1 MLDVGDYYRD
11 DLSRQT
17 ECRGKIREASNIL
30 KELVNEVLDMA
41 QNSLE
46 NNSMNL
52 KDKISGIED
61 LDLTQAVTDWYS
73 SQYAYQASMKVFT
86 AFNSMSLLNY
96 M

>member
-1 MLDVGDYYRD
+1 MFVIEGTNVSKLLDKFTTSIDRVAQSSSKLG
-11 DLSRQT
+11 
-17 ECRGKIREASNIL
+17 GISN
-30 KELVNEVLDMA
+30 KLDMT

-61 LDLTQAVTDWYS
+61 LDLTQAITDWYS
-73 SQYAYQASMKVFT
+73 SQSAYQASMKVFT